1 MALRTPQRP
10 WMPPHGA
17 QRASWR
23 ASGALQMDLAGPER
37 QGRCQEG
44 PARLSQRRSWH
55 PLSARTDHPAHR
67 GHRRH
72 RVPQE
77 AQATHAPARGLAL
90 FWFQTLD
97 RASRPQADTKPG
109 WQDQTQHLTSPYG
122 NMHIGEE
129 VTSFSKIILK
139 KGRSPSC
146 SYSSYSSG
154 GNCYYLSNICEHIG

>member
-67 GHRRH
+67 RHCGHRL
-72 RVPQE
+72 PQE
-77 AQATHAPARGLAL
+77 AQAAHAPARGLAL
-90 FWFQTLD
+90 CWFQALD
-97 RASRPQADTKPG
+97 RASGPQADTKPG
-109 WQDQTQHLTSPYG
+109 WQDQTQHLTSPYAQLPYP
-122 NMHIGEE
+122 HKRLCP
-129 VTSFSKIILK
+129 FSANT
-139 KGRSPSC
+139 RFAPSARHQARERF
-146 SYSSYSSG
+146 YRPDPPRPPP
-154 GNCYYLSNICEHIG
+154 